1 MQFTEPRSLSNE
13 PFLRTASL
21 SAWNFVA
28 IGMAS
33 PMILVCRLECW
44 LAPRSQRLFHACG
57 QICALFPGFIGMSVR
72 RAFYVGTLRHC
83 SARCHIGFGVL
94 ISHRSAIL
102 EDNVYVGNYA
112 MLGDAILRRGCLIG
126 SRTSILSQG
135 DHHEMDAMGRW
146 VTPDRPKLSA
156 TEIGEYAWI
165 GEGAI
170 VVAPVGRSAHVA
182 AGTVVASHVPEYIM
196 VAGNPARFVK
206 RLFTPSETTDDAQR
220 EPKQSSD
227 GKQ

>member
-1 MQFTEPRSLSNE
+1 
-13 PFLRTASL
+13 
-21 SAWNFVA
+21 
-28 IGMAS
+28 
-33 PMILVCRLECW
+33 
-44 LAPRSQRLFHACG
+44 
-57 QICALFPGFIGMSVR
+57 MSVR
-72 RAFYVGTLRHC
+72 RAFYVGTLRQC

-102 EDNVYVGNYA
+102 EDNVYIGNYA
-112 MLGDAILRRGCLIG
+112 MLGDAVLRRGCLIG

-135 DHHEMDAMGRW
+135 DHHVMDQQGRW
-146 VTPDRPKLSA
+146 VTPDRPNLTA

-206 RLFTPSETTDDAQR
+206 RLFTPTEQSVAKDQESST
-220 EPKQSSD
+220 SSD
-227 GKQ
+227 VDR